1 MPYLFCNCVQQL
13 RSNVMVTIFSHIAV
27 LDHECQTWKIF
38 YSEIM
43 YLYLIRIDC
52 KWKHHH

>member
-1 MPYLFCNCVQQL
+1 
-13 RSNVMVTIFSHIAV
+13 MVIIFSHIAV
-27 LDHECQTWKIF
+27 PEHESQTWKIF

-43 YLYLIRIDC
+43 YLYLIRIDF